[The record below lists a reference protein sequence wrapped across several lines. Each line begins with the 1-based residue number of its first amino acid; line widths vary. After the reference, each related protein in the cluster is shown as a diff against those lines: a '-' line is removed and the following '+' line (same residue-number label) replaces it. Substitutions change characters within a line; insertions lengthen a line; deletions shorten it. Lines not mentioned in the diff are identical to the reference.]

1 MIYNTIGLEWVFSVS
16 AVLGIF
22 VLIFL
27 ILGALALIGGIVYAI
42 ISTVIRYKKSKNME
56 GNKQWFIIHSV

>member
-56 GNKQWFIIHSV
+56 T

>member
-42 ISTVIRYKKSKNME
+42 ISTVIRYKNPKIWKVTN
-56 GNKQWFIIHSV
+56 NDL